1 MRIATGSISH
11 ESSSF
16 TPIPTP
22 YEAFS
27 ETALGFHRGPAII
40 QAMRGINLGI
50 GGFIDAADEFGFELV
65 PLLWTFADPS
75 SFVAADAWQRL
86 KGEFLE
92 RLQDAMPV
100 DGALFDLHGA
110 MAVEGVDDAEGD
122 LLTDVRAI
130 LGPDRPIFVTLDLH
144 ANIGPQ
150 MAEAADALIP
160 CDHSPHTDLGE
171 RGREAADLIVSTVRG
186 EIRPTMAWH
195 RLPMLWIGGQYT
207 GLEPFDSIVAR
218 AHEIES
224 RPGVLTCS
232 VAPGF
237 PWVDI
242 PIAGASVIVVADG
255 DPELARREATA
266 YGDWIYAQRES
277 FLPDLLDFDE
287 ALAGARAADRWPTV
301 IADPQDNPGGGMPG
315 DSTGIIQAFL
325 DAGLEDAVIL
335 TIWDPEVART
345 AHAAGKGAEIT
356 VDLGGKSAPSQ
367 GLPVHLTAEVEGL
380 TDGRF
385 EIKGPMHTGARQD
398 MGLTAVLRTGGLRIV
413 VTSNRFQAF
422 DAETPR
428 SVGIEPTEHKWIGL
442 KSSSHF
448 RAAYAPI
455 VGSIFRVA
463 FPSYRDRDP
472 ARLGYTRLQRPIWPL
487 DR

>member
-27 ETALGFHRGPAII
+27 HATRGFYRGGEVIE
-40 QAMRGINLGI
+40 AMRGSNLGI
-50 GGFIDAADEFGFELV
+50 GGFIEGADEHGFELAPIV
-65 PLLWTFADPS
+65 WTFAEPS
-75 SFVAADAWQRL
+75 AFVESDAWRRL
-86 KGEFLE
+86 KAEFLA
-92 RLQDAMPV
+92 RLENAMPV
-100 DGALFDLHGA
+100 DGGLFDLHGA
-110 MAVEGVDDAEGD
+110 MVVEDVDDAEGD
-122 LLTDVRAI
+122 LLTGIREI
-130 LGPDRPIFVTLDLH
+130 FGPDRPIFVPLDLH
-144 ANIGPQ
+144 TNIGPD
-150 MAEAADALIP
+150 MVAAADALIP
-160 CDHSPHTDLGE
+160 CDHFPHTDLGE
-171 RGREAADLIVSTVRG
+171 RGREAADLIVRTIRG
-186 EIRPTMAWH
+186 EIRPTMAWN
-195 RLPMLWIGGQYT
+195 RLPMLWVGGQYT

-218 AHEIES
+218 AHEIET

-237 PWVDI
+237 PWADI

-255 DPELARREATA
+255 DAELARREATA
-266 YGDWIYAQRES
+266 YGDWIYDQREA
-277 FLPDLLDFDE
+277 FLPDLLDFDK
-287 ALAGARAADRWPTV
+287 ALAGARAADRWPVV

-315 DSTGIIQAFL
+315 DSTGIIRAFL
-325 DAGLEDAVIL
+325 DARLEDAVIL
-335 TIWDPEVART
+335 TVWDPEVAKI
-345 AHAAGKGAEIT
+345 AHAAGKGREIT

-367 GLPVHLTAEVEGL
+367 GTPVHLTAEVQNL

-385 EIKGPMHTGARQD
+385 EIKGPMHTGARQE

-428 SVGIEPTEHKWIGL
+428 SVGIEPTEVKWIGV
-442 KSSSHF
+442 KSSNHF
-448 RAAYAPI
+448 RAGYAPFA
-455 VGSIFRVA
+455 GSIFRVG
-463 FPSYRDRDP
+463 FPSCLDRDP